1 MSASFNKIFT
11 CAIISILVLLQ
22 IKHGM
27 HLSKTSYGL
36 DYDAIL
42 AASPAILSGSG
53 LYNERINNEGYK
65 KLEMKYQEVLHEME
79 LFRKDVEYL
88 KKVASLRSIIDSD
101 SNNATS
107 IATSFRPVTSF
118 SKAEVDK
125 KSDHKSEGISKKKT
139 DRKSEKIE
147 ELNKDVE
154 FSACLLVKDENHN
167 LPGKVYHIARYWSV
181 HGAHFFF

>member
-11 CAIISILVLLQ
+11 CAIISILALLQ

-36 DYDAIL
+36 DYDTIL

-53 LYNERINNEGYK
+53 LHNERINNEGYK
-65 KLEMKYQEVLHEME
+65 KLEMKYQEVSHEME

-88 KKVASLRSIIDSD
+88 KKVALLRSIIDSD

-118 SKAEVDK
+118 SKPEVDK

-139 DRKSEKIE
+139 DRKS
-147 ELNKDVE
+147 
-154 FSACLLVKDENHN
+154 FSSLTFLHLLFLVTN
-167 LPGKVYHIARYWSV
+167 
-181 HGAHFFF
+181 AHSQLS